1 MPARRGCKGLPAVWE
16 TLEVASRAGSDLG
29 NFTRRLFSL
38 TTILNQLG
46 AAVRRSL
53 AVLGAPESRD
63 RRRIVAPVSAP
74 GLFLSCRISR

>member
-16 TLEVASRAGSDLG
+16 TLEGASRAGSDLG

-53 AVLGAPESRD
+53 AV
-63 RRRIVAPVSAP
+63 
-74 GLFLSCRISR
+74 